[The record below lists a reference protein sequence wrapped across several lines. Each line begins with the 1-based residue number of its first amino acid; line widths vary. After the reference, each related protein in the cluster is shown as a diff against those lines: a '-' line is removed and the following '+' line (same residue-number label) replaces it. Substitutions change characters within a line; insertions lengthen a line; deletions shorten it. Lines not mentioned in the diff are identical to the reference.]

1 VIVLRKRRN
10 GLVLAAALFAFFA
23 GIAGP
28 SPAARAQQLPTTIA
42 AVIDYQR
49 ILKDAA
55 AAKSIR
61 EQIETRR
68 KAYQDEINK
77 EEQRLREADQSFA
90 KQRSLLTPEALAEKR
105 RDFEKE
111 VVDVQRMVQ
120 ERRRALDRASA
131 IALNE
136 VKKALV
142 DIVTGIAEER
152 GFNVVLAASEVLFFA
167 SEIDITE
174 EVLAKLDGQLPEV
187 AMPDPEAIQ

>member
-1 VIVLRKRRN
+1 MILHRKRLN
-10 GLVLAAALFAFFA
+10 GLILAALFAVLG
-23 GIAGP
+23 GIAA
-28 SPAARAQQLPTTIA
+28 SSSVVRAQQLPTTVS

-49 ILKDAA
+49 ILKDAS

-68 KAYQDEINK
+68 KAYQEEINK
-77 EEQRLREADQSFA
+77 EEERLREADQSFA

-111 VVDVQRMVQ
+111 VLDVQRLVQ
-120 ERRRALDRASA
+120 ERRRALDRASS

-136 VKKALV
+136 VKKALI
-142 DIVTGIAEER
+142 DIVTGIAQER

-167 SEIDITE
+167 SEIDITG
-174 EVLAKLDGQLPEV
+174 EVLAKLDAQLPEV
-187 AMPDPEAIQ
+187 AVPDSEAIQ

>member
-1 VIVLRKRRN
+1 MMVHRKHRN
-10 GLVLAAALFAFFA
+10 GLMVAVLLAVFVGVAW
-23 GIAGP
+23 P
-28 SPAARAQQLPTTIA
+28 SSTARAQQLPTTIA

-68 KAYQDEINK
+68 KAYQDEINQ

-105 RDFEKE
+105 REFEKE
-111 VVDVQRMVQ
+111 VVDVQRLVQ

-136 VKKALV
+136 VKKALI

-167 SEIDITE
+167 SEIDITG

-187 AMPDPEAIQ
+187 AVPDPEAIQ

>member
-1 VIVLRKRRN
+1 MIVFRKRRN
-10 GLVLAAALFAFFA
+10 GLVVAALFAVFA

-61 EQIETRR
+61 EQIETQR

-111 VVDVQRMVQ
+111 VVEVQRLVQ

-131 IALNE
+131 VALNE

>member
-1 VIVLRKRRN
+1 VIVQQKRRN
-10 GLVLAAALFAFFA
+10 GLILAALFAVVV
-23 GIAGP
+23 GIAGL
-28 SPAARAQQLPTTIA
+28 SPAARAQQLPTTVA

-111 VVDVQRMVQ
+111 VVDVQRLVQ
-120 ERRRALDRASA
+120 ERRRALDRSSA

-136 VKKALV
+136 VKKALIE
-142 DIVTGIAEER
+142 IVTQIAEER

-167 SEIDITE
+167 SEIDITG

-187 AMPDPEAIQ
+187 EVPDPEAIQ

>member
-61 EQIETRR
+61 QQIETQR

-111 VVDVQRMVQ
+111 VVEVQRLVQ

-131 IALNE
+131 VALNE

>member
-1 VIVLRKRRN
+1 MMVHRKRRN
-10 GLVLAAALFAFFA
+10 GPMVVVLLAVFVGVA
-23 GIAGP
+23 GL
-28 SPAARAQQLPTTIA
+28 SSVARAQQLPTTIA

-68 KAYQDEINK
+68 QAYQDEINQ

-111 VVDVQRMVQ
+111 VVDVQRLVQ

-136 VKKALV
+136 VKKALI

-167 SEIDITE
+167 SEIDITG

-187 AMPDPEAIQ
+187 AVPDPEAIQ

>member
-1 VIVLRKRRN
+1 VMVHRKRRN
-10 GLVLAAALFAFFA
+10 GPMVVVLLAVFVGVA
-23 GIAGP
+23 GL
-28 SPAARAQQLPTTIA
+28 SSVARAQQLPTTIA

-61 EQIETRR
+61 EQIATRR
-68 KAYQDEINK
+68 QAYQDEINQ

-111 VVDVQRMVQ
+111 VVDVQRLVQ

-136 VKKALV
+136 VKKALI

-167 SEIDITE
+167 SEIDITG

-187 AMPDPEAIQ
+187 AVPDPEAIQ

>member
-1 VIVLRKRRN
+1 MVHRKRRN
-10 GLVLAAALFAFFA
+10 GLMMAVALLAVLVGVTAPSSAAW
-23 GIAGP
+23 
-28 SPAARAQQLPTTIA
+28 AQQLPTTIA

-61 EQIETRR
+61 EQIEARR
-68 KAYQDEINK
+68 KAYQDEINQ

-111 VVDVQRMVQ
+111 VVDVQRLVQ

-136 VKKALV
+136 VKKALI

-167 SEIDITE
+167 SEIDITG

>member
-1 VIVLRKRRN
+1 VMVHRKRRN
-10 GLVLAAALFAFFA
+10 GPMVVVLLAVFVGVA
-23 GIAGP
+23 GL
-28 SPAARAQQLPTTIA
+28 SSVARAQQLPTTIA

-68 KAYQDEINK
+68 QAYQDEINQ

-111 VVDVQRMVQ
+111 VVDVQRLVQ

-136 VKKALV
+136 VKKALI

-167 SEIDITE
+167 SEIDITG

-187 AMPDPEAIQ
+187 AVPDPEAIQ

>member
-1 VIVLRKRRN
+1 MVHRKRRN
-10 GLVLAAALFAFFA
+10 RLMVAALLAVVGVA
-23 GIAGP
+23 GL
-28 SPAARAQQLPTTIA
+28 SSAARAQQLPTTIA

-68 KAYQDEINK
+68 KAYQDEINQ

-105 RDFEKE
+105 REFEKE
-111 VVDVQRMVQ
+111 VVDVQRLVQ

-136 VKKALV
+136 VKKALI

-167 SEIDITE
+167 SEIDITG